1 MVVEFEIVAHELLS
15 KEGSNVADYDTTV
28 DMNNLSCSFRIEL
41 YFQNDCDVIEDN
53 HKSAHPAAASYSLLD
68 MTRC

>member
-1 MVVEFEIVAHELLS
+1 MVHELLW
-15 KEGSNVADYDTTV
+15 KEGSKVADLDTTV
-28 DMNNLSCSFRIEL
+28 DINRLSCSFRIEL

-53 HKSAHPAAASYSLLD
+53 HKSAHPAAALYSLLD